1 MHRLVTQIELLYTF
15 LDHPHQR
22 IVVPHDHSQ
31 TLEERDAKARAAF
44 LSHVQ
49 ENADKKLPFRNYTP
63 SRLCILEPG
72 GPFSPDTISTQEG
85 LFSALIFRGVTYHT
99 DFLHQQK

>member
-1 MHRLVTQIELLYTF
+1 MHRLVIQIELLYTF

-22 IVVPHDHSQ
+22 IVVLDDGQ
-31 TLEERDAKARAAF
+31 TLEEHDAKARVEF

-49 ENADKKLPFRNYTP
+49 ENADKKLPFHDYTL
-63 SRLCILEPG
+63 SYLCILEPG
-72 GPFSPDTISTQEG
+72 GPFSLNTISTQEG

-99 DFLHQQK
+99 DFVHQQK